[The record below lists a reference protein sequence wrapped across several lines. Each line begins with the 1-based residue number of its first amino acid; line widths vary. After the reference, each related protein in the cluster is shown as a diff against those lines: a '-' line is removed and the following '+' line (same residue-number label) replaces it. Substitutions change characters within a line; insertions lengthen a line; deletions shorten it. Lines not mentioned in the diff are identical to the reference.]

1 MRVERLAWWQ
11 AHCRSTVNYELN
23 IAFVALLL
31 LQGAEQATGLNVVHT
46 VATQVFESD
55 LLNNFSLDS
64 ETFIF

>member
-1 MRVERLAWWQ
+1 M
-11 AHCRSTVNYELN
+11 NYELN
-23 IAFVALLL
+23 IAYVALLL